1 MRKNILSLS
10 IAAMIGGLGFV
21 GNASAMGVLGSTATA
36 PTNAATNLAVTP
48 LNKGHILFVPYY
60 TVQNGNATL
69 FNIVNTDTVNGKSV
83 KVRFRAASNSDD
95 VFDFQLYLS
104 AGDVWGAAVSQNAAG
119 IATLRTTDNSCTLPA
134 SVNQAFV
141 QDRLPPVSA
150 TFTVAQRAAAT
161 REGYIEIFNMADIP
175 PVGTAGSLSRS
186 ITHASG
192 VPACAGL
199 TSLSLTQDLANDAAA
214 IAKGFSYPTTG
225 LFANYTIINVANTLT
240 FSGEAVAVVAQD
252 DSGVAARGNI
262 VWFPQTSATASA
274 PIDNF
279 TADPLLRNLN
289 TNTPAAISAAMFDLP
304 DLSTPYTW
312 GIANV
317 APTSTGPL
325 IQAFRLT
332 QSIATTAVTN
342 EYLTDP
348 TIVAQTDWVF
358 SMPTRRYNT
367 AMNYAV
373 ATTAANRR
381 AFTDYTAGGILPL
394 SLNYFTTANTFINPA
409 DSNQICVSVDTPT
422 YYDRSETTQQ
432 AGFVISPGT
441 AVAVALCGE
450 TSVLSFN
457 AGGSTSPSVLSAS
470 LARQDVTLPYT
481 DGWSVQGTS
490 GLQNKGLPVLGK
502 AFVKA
507 FNAAASAGTSG
518 NYGAN
523 YEHKYTR

>member
-21 GNASAMGVLGSTATA
+21 GNASAMGVLGSSVGSN
-36 PTNAATNLAVTP
+36 PATNLAVTP

-69 FNIVNTDTVNGKSV
+69 INIVNTDTVNGKAV

-104 AGDVWGAAVSQNAAG
+104 AGDVWAASISQNGAG
-119 IATLRTTDNSCTLPA
+119 SATLATKDNSCTLPA
-134 SVNQAFV
+134 SVNQPFV
-141 QDRLPPVSA
+141 LDRLPPVSA
-150 TFTVAQRAAAT
+150 TFTAAQRAAAS

-192 VPACAGL
+192 VPACSGL
-199 TSLSLTQDLANDAAA
+199 TALGLTNDLANDAAA
-214 IAKGFSYPTTG
+214 FAKGFSYPTTG

-240 FSGEAVAVVAQD
+240 YSGEAVAVVAQNN
-252 DSGVAARGNI
+252 SGVAGQGNI

-279 TADPLLRNLN
+279 TADPLLRTTF
-289 TNTPAAISAAMFDLP
+289 TNAPAAISAAMFDLP
-304 DLSTPYTW
+304 DLSTPYTNNV
-312 GIANV
+312 ANV
-317 APTSTGPL
+317 VPTNTGPL
-325 IQAFRLT
+325 IQAFLLT

-342 EYLTDP
+342 EYITDP

-381 AFTDYTAGGILPL
+381 AFTDYTAAGALPG
-394 SLNYFTTANTFINPA
+394 LNYFTAANTFINTA
-409 DSNQICVSVDTPT
+409 DSNQICVNVDTPT

-457 AGGSTSPSVLSAS
+457 AGGSTSNSVLSAS
-470 LARQDVTLPYT
+470 IARQDVTLPYT
-481 DGWSVQGTS
+481 DGWSVQGTT
-490 GLQNKGLPVLGK
+490 GLGQKGLPILGK
-502 AFVKA
+502 AFLRA
-507 FNAAASAGTSG
+507 FNAAASTGTSG

>member
-21 GNASAMGVLGSTATA
+21 GNASAMGVLGSSVGSNPATS
-36 PTNAATNLAVTP
+36 LAVTP

-69 FNIVNTDTVNGKSV
+69 FNIVNTDTVNGKAV

-104 AGDVWGAAVSQNAAG
+104 AGDVWAASISTNNAG
-119 IATLRTTDNSCTLPA
+119 SATMATKDNSCTLPA
-134 SVNQAFV
+134 SVNQPFV
-141 QDRLPPVSA
+141 LDRLPPVSA
-150 TFTVAQRAAAT
+150 TFTAAQRAAYS

-175 PVGTAGSLSRS
+175 PVSTAGSLSRS

-199 TSLSLTQDLANDAAA
+199 TALGLTNDLANDAAA
-214 IAKGFSYPTTG
+214 FAKGFSYPTTG
-225 LFANYTIINVANTLT
+225 LFANYTIINVSNTLT
-240 FSGEAVAVVAQD
+240 FSGEAVAVIAQNA
-252 DSGVAARGNI
+252 GGAAQGNI

-279 TADPLLRNLN
+279 TADPLLRTLN
-289 TNTPAAISAAMFDLP
+289 TNAPGAVTAAMFDLP
-304 DLSTPYTW
+304 DLSTPYTT
-312 GIANV
+312 NV
-317 APTSTGPL
+317 SGAVPTSAGPL
-325 IQAFRLT
+325 IQAFLLT
-332 QSIATTAVTN
+332 SAIATTAVTN
-342 EYLTDP
+342 EFVTDP

-358 SMPTRRYNT
+358 SMPTRRYNM
-367 AMNYAV
+367 AANYAV

-381 AFTDYTAGGILPL
+381 AFTDYTATGVAG
-394 SLNYFTTANTFINPA
+394 LNYFTAANTFLNPA
-409 DSNQICVSVDTPT
+409 DSNQICVNVDTPA

-432 AGFVISPGT
+432 SGFVISPGT

-457 AGGSTSPSVLSAS
+457 AGGSTSVSVLGAS
-470 LARQDVTLPYT
+470 IARQDVTLPYT
-481 DGWSVQGTS
+481 DGWSVQGTT
-490 GLQNKGLPVLGK
+490 GLNGKGLPILGK
-502 AFVKA
+502 MFLKA
-507 FNAAASAGTSG
+507 FNNGVQAGVSG
-518 NYGAN
+518 NFGAN